1 MELRKGARVL
11 HGVWHFSFTVSDLDR
26 SIEFYRDLL
35 GFELVHTQEQA
46 NAYTRRLVGYPDASL
61 RVAQFAVPGQP
72 RGISTHDLE
81 LVQYL
86 SPNGERGS
94 REICNPGAAHMA
106 MTVDDIHQRYER
118 FVSAGVEFVSTD
130 FDLFRAAL
138 VGTRFA
144 SAPVTTAPR
153 ALAAAIGRIAHA
165 RLQAGEAQDPA
176 ALDANYV
183 RRSDAE
189 LALKRQPTSY

>member
-1 MELRKGARVL
+1 ML

-86 SPNGERGS
+86 SPKGEGGS

-106 MTVDDIHQRYER
+106 MTVDDIHERYER
-118 FVSAGVEFVSTD
+118 FVAAGVEFVSPPNEITAGVNAGG
-130 FDLFRAAL
+130 FTCYFRDPDDIVLELLEPPAD
-138 VGTRFA
+138 
-144 SAPVTTAPR
+144 
-153 ALAAAIGRIAHA
+153 
-165 RLQAGEAQDPA
+165 RLQRGVA
-176 ALDANYV
+176 AT
-183 RRSDAE
+183 
-189 LALKRQPTSY
+189 TSSTA